1 MQARLL
7 GIQHINFTN
16 NTGEKINGNNI
27 FCAFKDE
34 NVEGLRTEKFF
45 IKPEVKLPACK
56 LNDTIEISFN
66 MKGKVEMLRK
76 AE

>member
-16 NTGEKINGNNI
+16 NTGEQINGNNI

-34 NVEGLRTEKFF
+34 NVEGLRTEKFLLNQ
-45 IKPEVKLPACK
+45 KLSCQRV
-56 LNDTIEISFN
+56 N
-66 MKGKVEMLRK
+66 
-76 AE
+76 

>member
-16 NTGEKINGNNI
+16 NTGEQINGNNI

-45 IKPEVKLPACK
+45 TL
-56 LNDTIEISFN
+56 
-66 MKGKVEMLRK
+66 
-76 AE
+76 